1 MRCKTRISIKDFK
14 TSTLKITSQDKMVQ
28 TMDLCSKIKLLSSVR
43 MEAGYLL
50 RVPRSKRQVSSLAKE
65 I

>member
-1 MRCKTRISIKDFK
+1 MDFK
-14 TSTLKITSQDKMVQ
+14 TSTLKINSQDKMVQ

-50 RVPRSKRQVSSLAKE
+50 RVPRSQRQVNSSAKE